1 MIRARAAIFAL
12 GAISSLGFEPWSLW
26 PVTLVCLIL
35 LLRHAGGARSWWQ
48 AAGAGWWFGFGLGCA
63 SLTWL
68 AHAFT
73 YQAAMPQW
81 LGWPAVVVLAAY
93 TAGYWA
99 LSLGAASAVSRTSGP
114 AGFALASAATFIL
127 TEWLRGVLLTGFP
140 WNPLGVIWLPL
151 GEMARSAAV
160 IGALG
165 LSGVTIAIAGLVA
178 AITRRAGAA
187 AMLLAPAVLVF
198 TLALAGSRAAP
209 DTDVP
214 IRLVQGNIDQ
224 ADKWRPSQAM
234 AQLERYRS
242 LSGPPGTTGAP
253 RLVFWP
259 EAAIIE
265 PLDADPVLRSRAAS
279 VLGPRDLLFT
289 GATGEAGDGRYT
301 NSVFVLDAA
310 GRLRGRYDKA
320 QLVPFGEYLPL
331 AGLLERFG
339 AARLVPGETDFVP
352 GPGPQTLDIDGF
364 RLGVSIC
371 YEIVFPSAVVD
382 RPDRPAFLFNPSNDA
397 WFGKGGPEQHLAQAR
412 LRAIE
417 EGLPVIR
424 ATPTGRTD
432 PVLPAPNAAT
442 VFSRWGSV
450 LPLGAS
456 IFMLAALLLPRQ
468 QLGRASRRRLRRHL
482 NRARRGRPK
491 WRIFFRGAASH
502 KPALS

>member
-1 MIRARAAIFAL
+1 MIRIRAAIFAL
-12 GAISSLGFEPWSLW
+12 GAISALGFEPWSLW
-26 PVTLVCLIL
+26 PVTLVSLTL
-35 LLRHAGGARSWWQ
+35 LLRHAGGARSWRQ
-48 AAGAGWWFGFGLGCA
+48 AAGAGWWFGLGLGCA

-73 YQAAMPQW
+73 FQAAMPQW
-81 LGWPAVVVLAAY
+81 LGWPAVALLAAY

-127 TEWLRGVLLTGFP
+127 AEWLRGVLLTGFP

-165 LSGVTIAIAGLVA
+165 LSGVTIAIAGLLA
-178 AITRRAGAA
+178 AITRRDGVT
-187 AMLLAPAVLVF
+187 AMLLAPAVVVL
-198 TLALAGSRAAP
+198 TLALAGPRSAP

-224 ADKWRPSQAM
+224 ADKWRPGQAM
-234 AQLERYRS
+234 AQVERYRS
-242 LSGPPGTTGAP
+242 LSGPPGTTATP

-310 GRLRGRYDKA
+310 GRLLGRYDKA
-320 QLVPFGEYLPL
+320 QLVPFGEYLPF
-331 AGLLERFG
+331 AGLLERLG
-339 AARLVPGETDFVP
+339 AARLVPGEADFVP
-352 GPGPQTLDIDGF
+352 GPGPQTLDIDGL
-364 RLGVSIC
+364 RLGISIC
-371 YEIVFPSAVVD
+371 YEIVFPSTVID
-382 RPDRPAFLFNPSNDA
+382 RSHRPAFLFNPSNDA

-412 LRAIE
+412 MRAIE
-417 EGLPVIR
+417 QGLPVIR
-424 ATPTGRTD
+424 ATSTGRTAVIRAD
-432 PVLPAPNAAT
+432 GTIAASLPAHEAARLDTVLPASNPAT
-442 VFSRWGSV
+442 IFSRWGSV
-450 LPLGAS
+450 PQMGAA
-456 IFMLAALLLPRQ
+456 IVMLATLLLRRQ
-468 QLGRASRRRLRRHL
+468 QHGRASRRRL
-482 NRARRGRPK
+482 
-491 WRIFFRGAASH
+491 
-502 KPALS
+502 